1 MLRLVGAIVL
11 VTIGALTGRRWLVP
25 IAVWIAQPN
34 VIINSW
40 VILLATIRLRDRA
53 PAPVPASAEAG

>member
-1 MLRLVGAIVL
+1 VA
-11 VTIGALTGRRWLVP
+11 IGALTGRRWLVP

-40 VILLATIRLRDRA
+40 VILLATIRMRDRESRGA
-53 PAPVPASAEAG
+53 PTAAQRA